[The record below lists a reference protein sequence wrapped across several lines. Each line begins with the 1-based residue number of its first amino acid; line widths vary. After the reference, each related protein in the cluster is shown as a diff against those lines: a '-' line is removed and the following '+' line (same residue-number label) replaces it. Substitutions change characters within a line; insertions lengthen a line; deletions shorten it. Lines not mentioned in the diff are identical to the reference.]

1 MHLKYK
7 LIGNNDTT
15 NILKTVLNNRGIEN
29 YNKYLALCDNC
40 SYNWDN
46 LNSIDEAVNCFDY
59 HFCNK
64 HKMAI
69 LSDTDVDGITSA
81 TMMYQYIKLMDADY
95 PVSII
100 VHKKNKSHGLASWD
114 FDIPDNTKL
123 LIIPDAGSNDVD
135 ECKKL
140 INDGIEVI
148 VLDHHQVSTDKL
160 NPAIVVNNQASDEY
174 PNKEACGAH
183 VTYNFLQALDECYW
197 NDICE
202 DHFTDLVALADISDV
217 MSMRSF
223 NTRAMVNYGI
233 DHINNKMLQEILKAQ
248 DFSTKGIVSPFTIAF
263 YVTPLIN
270 AFLRSASFE
279 ERELLVNAFCECE
292 EKTFE
297 YVKRG
302 ENFPVEENIY
312 QHCVRIAKS
321 YKSKQ
326 DRAKDKA
333 YKAFMA
339 SNDYSNDKVAIV
351 DATGKLNSA
360 YTGLVAMKMSEMLN
374 KPVLLVIETDNG
386 FAGSGRAFDYCPIE
400 DFRELVDKCPE
411 STMSQG
417 HAQAFGLCLTDINK
431 AREWFNENLKDISF
445 EKIYVVDFIVD
456 AEDVSISWC
465 QELDKYKS
473 TFAHGV
479 DEPLWLIKDL
489 YISNDNAKI
498 VGKNDDTIQIY
509 DEDTNIKYVM
519 FKCDESNEVF
529 NWMNNNFAGKET
541 YINVIGTLGINVY
554 NGQVSPQVLIKECE
568 IRKD

>member
-1 MHLKYK
+1 MLF
-7 LIGNNDTT
+7 
-15 NILKTVLNNRGIEN
+15 
-29 YNKYLALCDNC
+29 
-40 SYNWDN
+40 
-46 LNSIDEAVNCFDY
+46 VNV
-59 HFCNK
+59 K
-64 HKMAI
+64 
-69 LSDTDVDGITSA
+69 
-81 TMMYQYIKLMDADY
+81 
-95 PVSII
+95 
-100 VHKKNKSHGLASWD
+100 
-114 FDIPDNTKL
+114 
-123 LIIPDAGSNDVD
+123 
-135 ECKKL
+135 KKL
-140 INDGIEVI
+140 
-148 VLDHHQVSTDKL
+148 
-160 NPAIVVNNQASDEY
+160 
-174 PNKEACGAH
+174 
-183 VTYNFLQALDECYW
+183 
-197 NDICE
+197 
-202 DHFTDLVALADISDV
+202 
-217 MSMRSF
+217 
-223 NTRAMVNYGI
+223 
-233 DHINNKMLQEILKAQ
+233 
-248 DFSTKGIVSPFTIAF
+248 
-263 YVTPLIN
+263 
-270 AFLRSASFE
+270 
-279 ERELLVNAFCECE
+279 
-292 EKTFE
+292 FE

-529 NWMNNNFAGKET
+529 NWMNNNFAGEET

>member
-7 LIGNNDTT
+7 LTGNNDTT

-40 SYNWDN
+40 SDNWDN
-46 LNSIDEAVNCFDY
+46 LNSIDEAVNCFDC
-59 HFCNK
+59 HFYNK

-160 NPAIVVNNQASDEY
+160 NPAIVVNNQASNRY

-233 DHINNKMLQEILKAQ
+233 NHINNKMFQEILKAQ

-297 YVKRG
+297 YIKRG
-302 ENFPVEENIY
+302 ENFPIEENIY

-326 DRAKDKA
+326 DRARDKA
-333 YKAFMA
+333 YKALMA

-351 DATGKLNSA
+351 DATGELNSA
-360 YTGLVAMKMSEMLN
+360 YTGLVAIKMSEVLN

-386 FAGSGRAFDYCPIE
+386 FAGSGRVFDYCPIE
-400 DFRELVDKCPE
+400 DFRELVDECPE

-431 AREWFNENLKDISF
+431 AREWFNENLKDVSF

-529 NWMNNNFAGKET
+529 DWINNNFAGEET

>member
-1 MHLKYK
+1 
-7 LIGNNDTT
+7 
-15 NILKTVLNNRGIEN
+15 
-29 YNKYLALCDNC
+29 
-40 SYNWDN
+40 
-46 LNSIDEAVNCFDY
+46 
-59 HFCNK
+59 
-64 HKMAI
+64 MAI

-81 TMMYQYIKLMDADY
+81 TIMYQYIKLMDVDY
-95 PVSII
+95 PVSIV
-100 VHKKNKSHGLASWD
+100 VHKKNKSHGLAFWD

-160 NPAIVVNNQASDEY
+160 NPAIVVNNQASNEY
-174 PNKEACGAH
+174 QNKEACGAH

-197 NDICE
+197 NDFCE

-233 DHINNKMLQEILKAQ
+233 DHINNKMFQEILKAQ
-248 DFSTKGIVSPFTIAF
+248 DFSTKVIVSPFTIAF

-297 YVKRG
+297 YIKRG
-302 ENFPVEENIY
+302 ENFPIEENIY

-326 DRAKDKA
+326 DRARDKA
-333 YKAFMA
+333 YKALMA

-351 DATGKLNSA
+351 DATGELNSA
-360 YTGLVAMKMSEMLN
+360 YTGLVAIKMSEALN
-374 KPVLLVIETDNG
+374 KPVLIVRETDNG

-400 DFRELVDKCPE
+400 DFRELVDECPE

-431 AREWFNENLKDISF
+431 AREWFNENLKDVSF

-529 NWMNNNFAGKET
+529 DWINNNFAGEET

>member
-40 SYNWDN
+40 SDNWDH

-160 NPAIVVNNQASDEY
+160 NPAIVVNNQASNEY

-233 DHINNKMLQEILKAQ
+233 DHINNKMFQEILKAQ

-529 NWMNNNFAGKET
+529 NWMNNNFAGEET

>member
-7 LIGNNDTT
+7 LTGNNDTT

-40 SYNWDN
+40 SDDWNNLDN
-46 LNSIDEAVNCFDY
+46 VDDAVTYFNYHLSNHHSI
-59 HFCNK
+59 
-64 HKMAI
+64 AI
-69 LSDTDVDGITSA
+69 LQDTDPDGVCSSTI
-81 TMMYQYIKLMDADY
+81 MYQYIKLMDADY
-95 PVSII
+95 PVSIV
-100 VHKKNKSHGLASWD
+100 VHKQNKSHGLASWD

-140 INDGIEVI
+140 INDGIGVI

-160 NPAIVVNNQASDEY
+160 NPAVVVNNQTSNEY

-183 VTYNFLQALDECYW
+183 VTYNFLQALDDYYW
-197 NDICE
+197 NDFCE
-202 DHFTDLVALADISDV
+202 EYFTDLVALADISDV
-217 MSMRSF
+217 MSMKSF

-233 DHINNKMLQEILKAQ
+233 DHINNKMLQEMLKAQ
-248 DFSTKGIVSPFTIAF
+248 EFSTKGIVSPFTIAF

-333 YKAFMA
+333 CKAFMA

-351 DATGKLNSA
+351 DATGELNSA

-431 AREWFNENLKDISF
+431 AREWFNENLKDVSF
-445 EKIYVVDFIVD
+445 EKIYIVDFIVD

-529 NWMNNNFAGKET
+529 DWMNNNFAGEET

>member
-40 SYNWDN
+40 SDNWDN

-59 HFCNK
+59 HFYNK

-160 NPAIVVNNQASDEY
+160 NPAIVVNNQASNEY

-233 DHINNKMLQEILKAQ
+233 DHINNKMFQEILKAQ

-297 YVKRG
+297 YIKRG
-302 ENFPVEENIY
+302 ENFLVEENIY

-351 DATGKLNSA
+351 DATGELNSA

-400 DFRELVDKCPE
+400 DFRELVDECPE

-431 AREWFNENLKDISF
+431 AREWFNENLKDVSF

-479 DEPLWLIKDL
+479 DEPLWLIQDL

-529 NWMNNNFAGKET
+529 DWMNNNFAGEET

>member
-7 LIGNNDTT
+7 LTGNNDTT

-40 SYNWDN
+40 SDNWDN
-46 LNSIDEAVNCFDY
+46 LNSIDEAVNCFDC
-59 HFCNK
+59 HFYNK

-160 NPAIVVNNQASDEY
+160 NPAIVVNNQASNRY

-233 DHINNKMLQEILKAQ
+233 NHINNKMFQEILKAQ

-297 YVKRG
+297 YIKRG
-302 ENFPVEENIY
+302 ENFPIEENIY

-326 DRAKDKA
+326 DRARDKA
-333 YKAFMA
+333 YKALMA

-351 DATGKLNSA
+351 DATGELNSA
-360 YTGLVAMKMSEMLN
+360 YTGLVAIKMSEVLN

-400 DFRELVDKCPE
+400 DFRELVDECPE

-431 AREWFNENLKDISF
+431 AREWFNENLKDVSF

-529 NWMNNNFAGKET
+529 DWINNNFAGEET

>member
-7 LIGNNDTT
+7 LTGNNDTT

-40 SYNWDN
+40 SDNWDN
-46 LNSIDEAVNCFDY
+46 LNSIDEAVNCFDC
-59 HFCNK
+59 HFYNK

-160 NPAIVVNNQASDEY
+160 NPAIVVNNQASNRY

-233 DHINNKMLQEILKAQ
+233 NHINNKMFQEILKAQ

-297 YVKRG
+297 YIKRG
-302 ENFPVEENIY
+302 ENFPIEENIY

-326 DRAKDKA
+326 DRARDKA
-333 YKAFMA
+333 YKALMA

-351 DATGKLNSA
+351 DATGELNSA
-360 YTGLVAMKMSEMLN
+360 YTGLVAIKMSEVLN

-400 DFRELVDKCPE
+400 DFRELVDECPE

-431 AREWFNENLKDISF
+431 AREWFNENLKDVSF

-529 NWMNNNFAGKET
+529 DWMNNNFAGEET

>member
-1 MHLKYK
+1 MHLKYR
-7 LIGNNDTT
+7 LTGNNDTT
-15 NILKTVLNNRGIEN
+15 NILKTVLNNRGIED
-29 YNKYLALCDNC
+29 YNKYLELCDNC
-40 SYNWDN
+40 SDDWHN
-46 LNSIDEAVNCFDY
+46 LNSIDEAVKCFDY

-64 HKMAI
+64 HKVAI

-81 TMMYQYIKLMDADY
+81 TIMYQYIKLMDVDY
-95 PVSII
+95 PVSIV
-100 VHKKNKSHGLASWD
+100 VHKNNKSHGLSSWD

-123 LIIPDAGSNDVD
+123 LIIPDAGSNDAD

-140 INDGIEVI
+140 INDGIEVVI
-148 VLDHHQVSTDKL
+148 LDHHQVSTDKL
-160 NPAIVVNNQASDEY
+160 NPAIVVNNQASNEY

-183 VTYNFLQALDECYW
+183 VTYNFLQALDDYYW
-197 NDICE
+197 NDFCE
-202 DHFTDLVALADISDV
+202 EYFTDLVALADISDV
-217 MSMRSF
+217 MSMKSF

-233 DHINNKMLQEILKAQ
+233 DNINNKMFKEILNAQ
-248 DFSTKGIVSPFTIAF
+248 EFSTKGIVSPFTIAF

-297 YVKRG
+297 YIKRG
-302 ENFPVEENIY
+302 EDFPVEENIY
-312 QHCVRIAKS
+312 QHCVRLMKS
-321 YKSKQ
+321 YKGKQ
-326 DRAKDKA
+326 DRARDKA
-333 YKAFMA
+333 YKTFM
-339 SNDYSNDKVAIV
+339 SQNSDSDDKVAII
-351 DATGKLNSA
+351 DATGVLDSA
-360 YTGLVAMKMSEMLN
+360 YTGLVAIKLSESLN
-374 KPVLLVIETDNG
+374 KPVLLVRKVDDG
-386 FAGSGRAFDYCPIE
+386 FAGSGRSFDYCPIE
-400 DFRELVDKCPE
+400 DFRAMTESCPE
-411 STMSQG
+411 TVFAQG
-417 HAQAFGLCLTDINK
+417 HPSAYGVELKDINK
-431 AREWFNENLKDISF
+431 AREWFNEKLKDVSF
-445 EKIYVVDFIVD
+445 EKVYTVDFIVD

-519 FKCDESNEVF
+519 FRCDESNEVF
-529 NWMNNNFAGKET
+529 DWMNNNFAGEET
-541 YINVIGTLGINVY
+541 YIDVIGTLGINVY

>member
-7 LIGNNDTT
+7 LTGNNDTT

-40 SYNWDN
+40 SDDWNNLDN
-46 LNSIDEAVNCFDY
+46 VDDAVTYFNYHLSNHHSI
-59 HFCNK
+59 
-64 HKMAI
+64 AI
-69 LSDTDVDGITSA
+69 LQDTDPDGVCSSTI
-81 TMMYQYIKLMDADY
+81 MYQYIKLMDANY
-95 PVSII
+95 PVSIV
-100 VHKKNKSHGLASWD
+100 VHKQNKSHGLAFWD

-140 INDGIEVI
+140 INDGIGVI

-160 NPAIVVNNQASDEY
+160 NPAVVVNNQTSNEY

-183 VTYNFLQALDECYW
+183 VTYNFLQALDDYYW
-197 NDICE
+197 NDFCE

-233 DHINNKMLQEILKAQ
+233 DHINNKMFQEILKAQ

-297 YVKRG
+297 YIKRG

-351 DATGKLNSA
+351 DATGELNSA

-400 DFRELVDKCPE
+400 DFRELVDECPE

-431 AREWFNENLKDISF
+431 AREWFNENLKDVSF

-529 NWMNNNFAGKET
+529 NWMNNNFAGEET

>member
-7 LIGNNDTT
+7 LTGNNDTT

-29 YNKYLALCDNC
+29 YNEYLALCDNC
-40 SYNWDN
+40 SDNWDN

-81 TMMYQYIKLMDADY
+81 TMMYQYIKIMDVDY

-233 DHINNKMLQEILKAQ
+233 DHINNKMFQEILKAQ

-333 YKAFMA
+333 CKAFMA

-351 DATGKLNSA
+351 DATGELNSA
-360 YTGLVAMKMSEMLN
+360 YTGLVAMKMSEILN
-374 KPVLLVIETDNG
+374 RPVLLVIETDNG
-386 FAGSGRAFDYCPIE
+386 FTGSGRAFDYCPIE
-400 DFRELVDKCPE
+400 DFRELVDECPE

-431 AREWFNENLKDISF
+431 AREWFNENLKDVSF

-456 AEDVSISWC
+456 AEDVSISWR

-529 NWMNNNFAGKET
+529 NWMNNNFAGEET

>member
-7 LIGNNDTT
+7 LTGNNDTT

-40 SYNWDN
+40 SDDWNNLDN
-46 LNSIDEAVNCFDY
+46 VDDAVTYFNYHLSNHHSI
-59 HFCNK
+59 
-64 HKMAI
+64 AI
-69 LSDTDVDGITSA
+69 LQDTDPDGVCSSTI
-81 TMMYQYIKLMDADY
+81 MYQYIKLMDADY
-95 PVSII
+95 PVSIV
-100 VHKKNKSHGLASWD
+100 VHKQNKSHGLAFWD

-140 INDGIEVI
+140 INDGIGVI

-160 NPAIVVNNQASDEY
+160 NPAVVVNNQTSNGY

-183 VTYNFLQALDECYW
+183 VTYNFLQALDDYYW
-197 NDICE
+197 NDFCE
-202 DHFTDLVALADISDV
+202 EYFTDLVALADISDV
-217 MSMRSF
+217 MSMKSF

-233 DHINNKMLQEILKAQ
+233 DNINNKMFKEILNAQ
-248 DFSTKGIVSPFTIAF
+248 EFSTKGIVSPFTIAF

-270 AFLRSASFE
+270 AFLRSATYE
-279 ERELLVNAFCECE
+279 ERQILARAFYEDE
-292 EKTFE
+292 SEFFE
-297 YVKRG
+297 HTKRG
-302 ENFPVEENIY
+302 DDFPTAENIY
-312 QHCVRIAKS
+312 QHCVRLMKS
-321 YKSKQ
+321 YKGKQ
-326 DRAKDKA
+326 DRARDKA
-333 YKAFMA
+333 YTTFI
-339 SNDYSNDKVAIV
+339 SQNSDSDDKIAII
-351 DATGKLNSA
+351 DATGVLDSA
-360 YTGLVAMKMSEMLN
+360 YTGLVAIKLSEALN
-374 KPVLLVIETDNG
+374 KPVLLVRKVDDG
-386 FAGSGRAFDYCPIE
+386 FAGSGRSFDYCPIE
-400 DFRELVDKCPE
+400 DFRAMTELCPE
-411 STMSQG
+411 TVFAQG
-417 HAQAFGLCLTDINK
+417 HPSAYGVELKDINK
-431 AREWFNENLKDISF
+431 AREWFNENLKDVSF

-529 NWMNNNFAGKET
+529 DWMNNNFAGEET